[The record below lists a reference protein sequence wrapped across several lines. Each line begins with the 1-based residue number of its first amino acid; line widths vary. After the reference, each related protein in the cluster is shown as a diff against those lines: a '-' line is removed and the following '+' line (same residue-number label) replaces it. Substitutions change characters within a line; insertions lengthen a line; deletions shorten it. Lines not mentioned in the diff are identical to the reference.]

1 MAELETDYLVIGAGA
16 TSITF
21 IDEVISNTED
31 VKIIGINKLPSSAS
45 TSTSTQLRAEIA
57 LISTSPAT
65 HHHHRNSSE
74 NTTEEA

>member
-31 VKIIGINKLPSSAS
+31 VKIIGINKYLDIN
-45 TSTSTQLRAEIA
+45 QFR
-57 LISTSPAT
+57 
-65 HHHHRNSSE
+65 
-74 NTTEEA
+74 